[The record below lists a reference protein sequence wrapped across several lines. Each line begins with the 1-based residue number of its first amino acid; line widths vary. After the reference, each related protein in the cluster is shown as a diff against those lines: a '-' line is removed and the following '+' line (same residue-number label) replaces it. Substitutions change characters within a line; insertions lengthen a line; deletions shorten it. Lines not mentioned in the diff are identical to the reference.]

1 VFKSYR
7 VRDILSFSHP
17 AESCG
22 LNGLP
27 LTPHSISILGAAQIL
42 LTCNLARYL
51 DIQRGKHQRIVV
63 VGGSCSNNLRHTEQ
77 GEITEEKLLSIS
89 QQVLLASAYLNQ
101 MNIVNLNISRENV
114 MLTEEGQVKLFNYGP
129 GRMTNYGTW
138 VAFTVGDPRL
148 TAPEVFRLGSRVDQ
162 VPTIKE

>member
-1 VFKSYR
+1 MREKECVEKLEF
-7 VRDILSFSHP
+7 RDILSFSHP

-63 VGGSCSNNLRHTEQ
+63 VGESWSKNLRHMEQ

-114 MLTEEGQVKLFNYGP
+114 MLTEEGQVKLFNYG
-129 GRMTNYGTW
+129 G
-138 VAFTVGDPRL
+138 
-148 TAPEVFRLGSRVDQ
+148 
-162 VPTIKE
+162 